1 MLSYTQ
7 LTQTAAVQWTPPNWF
22 QFFDKQGPPE
32 TYFAAKYGLLL
43 KNLDRPTQMK
53 KRRPCTHFTYKIW
66 TSGLSKRVIEDS
78 GNYSGTQ
85 VQQHTMYKLHS
96 RWRFF
101 FFFFFFGPSSHVG
114 YSIFIFGP
122 SSYEYSYCP
131 RHKGVCHFKT
141 RGKKK
146 LNIHCLS
153 LPLPLTLTLTT
164 ILTPNHYTTSNFGR
178 PCTQFRLMC
187 IAHT

>member
-1 MLSYTQ
+1 MTGGHSFLGLFDHGVIKMGGHSFLRHRSYS
-7 LTQTAAVQWTPPNWF
+7 VQRCKWIPPNWF
-22 QFFDKQGPPE
+22 QFFDKQGSPG

-101 FFFFFFGPSSHVG
+101 FFFFWA
-114 YSIFIFGP
+114 
-122 SSYEYSYCP
+122 
-131 RHKGVCHFKT
+131 
-141 RGKKK
+141 
-146 LNIHCLS
+146 
-153 LPLPLTLTLTT
+153 
-164 ILTPNHYTTSNFGR
+164 
-178 PCTQFRLMC
+178 QFSRRL
-187 IAHT
+187 